1 MNIYEKILYCR
12 KKAGIS
18 QETFAEKLGVSRQ
31 AISKWEC
38 GTAAPDLD
46 NLLAISKLFGVTTD
60 WLLDDAQEIPG
71 MQIDTI
77 GKAADDQITISE
89 TPKKVGKKM
98 KFLTDDQWKMAVP
111 PFMIGLMVS
120 GLGLLIRSL
129 IDWIFKTIFGDLE
142 TLTGAANVVYVV
154 LSSVFFF
161 LMGVGVI
168 LSTVG
173 ICLMIGY
180 FIYNRTKH

>member
-60 WLLDDAQEIPG
+60 WLLDDEQEIPG
-71 MQIDTI
+71 IQ
-77 GKAADDQITISE
+77 AADDRTTISE
-89 TPKKVGKKM
+89 PPKNDGKKM
-98 KFLTDDQWKMAVP
+98 KFLTDDQWETVAPAVL
-111 PFMIGLMVS
+111 FGVILS

-129 IDWIFKTIFGDLE
+129 IDWIFQTILGNPE

-154 LSSVFFF
+154 LSSIFF
-161 LMGVGVI
+161 LITGLGIIFIVI
-168 LSTVG
+168 G
-173 ICLMIGY
+173 ICVMIGS
-180 FIYNRTKH
+180 FIYNHSRH